1 MKRFATGSVTHS
13 YGACVLSILFFYTI
27 ELAQSVGNEEKSVK
41 SIFIGNYGYGD
52 MNYRQA

>member
-1 MKRFATGSVTHS
+1 MKRFATGSVMHCH
-13 YGACVLSILFFYTI
+13 GACVFSILFFYTI